1 MTGPSPLRV
10 RVLLKTTALGGAE
23 RLILN
28 SLPYLDR
35 RRFDYGFAAHDA
47 DGPVA
52 RAITAAGLPFETL
65 PSTSRP
71 AKAARA
77 VRGWLRRE
85 RPDVVHAHL
94 PVPGTLARIASRGL
108 PTRVVY
114 TEHTTQDVYRPA
126 SRWMNALSYRWQD
139 AVVAVSDRVRASAL
153 REVGECWR
161 SRISVIPNGVDFI
174 ALDENAR
181 QAPNPRP
188 MARRG
193 AVTLLVPAS
202 LQPVKGHD
210 VLLAALGELG
220 EGRPLDVW
228 LAGDGPSRPTIER
241 GARRLPGNVRLSL
254 LGHRSDVFAL
264 MRVADI
270 VVLPSRQ
277 EGLPLALLEAQA
289 LGRPVIASAVGGVPE
304 VVTSG
309 EDGWL
314 VRGGDSLALA
324 RAISLL
330 ANDPPLRERMG
341 REAASRAR
349 QRHDIRDTVDA
360 LETLYCEVT
369 GTRRI
374 VPPQPLRLV
383 RPATPS

>member
-1 MTGPSPLRV
+1 MSANAPLRV
-10 RVLLKTTALGGAE
+10 RILLKTTELGGAE

-35 RRFDYGFAAHDA
+35 RRFDYGFAAHDEE
-47 DGPVA
+47 GPVA
-52 RAITAAGLPFETL
+52 RALAAAALPFEKL
-65 PSTSRP
+65 PPTSRP
-71 AKAARA
+71 ARA
-77 VRGWLRRE
+77 TRALRRWLRAE
-85 RPDVVHAHL
+85 QADVLHAHL

-126 SRWMNALSYRWQD
+126 SRWLNAASYRWQD

-153 REVGECWR
+153 REVGDRWG
-161 SRISVIPNGVDFI
+161 SRISVIPNGVDFA
-174 ALDENAR
+174 ALEASAR

-188 MARRG
+188 IARRG

-202 LQPVKGHD
+202 LQRVKGHD

-220 EGRPLDVW
+220 EGVPFDVW
-228 LAGDGPSRPTIER
+228 LAGDGPERDAIER
-241 GARRLPGNVRLSL
+241 AARRLPANIRVSL
-254 LGHRSDVFAL
+254 LGHRSDVFGL
-264 MRVADI
+264 MRIADL
-270 VVLPSRQ
+270 VVLPSRH

-289 LGRPVIASAVGGVPE
+289 LGRPVVASAVGGVPE

-314 VRGGDSLALA
+314 VRGGDALALA
-324 RAISLL
+324 RALSLL
-330 ANDPPLRERMG
+330 ANDPPLRERLG
-341 REAASRAR
+341 REAAARAR
-349 QRHDIRDTVDA
+349 RQHDIRDTVEA
-360 LETLYCEVT
+360 LENLYCEVT
-369 GTRRI
+369 GARI
-374 VPPQPLRLV
+374 EAPQSPLRLV